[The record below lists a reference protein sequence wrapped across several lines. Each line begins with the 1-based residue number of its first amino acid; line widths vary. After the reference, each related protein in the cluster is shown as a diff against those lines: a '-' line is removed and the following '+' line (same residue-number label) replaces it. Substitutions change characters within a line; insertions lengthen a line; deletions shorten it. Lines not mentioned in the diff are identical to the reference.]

1 MKGAAAARRAPSAQQ
16 YQQHDRCI
24 AIDFRAGHAGRQAK
38 PASLSIVSSAP
49 AFKLDC
55 GSSPVVA
62 QVPTGRS
69 NPYTDAPECD
79 DN

>member
-1 MKGAAAARRAPSAQQ
+1 MKGASAARHAASA
-16 YQQHDRCI
+16 HPDDRRGRCI
-24 AIDFRAGHAGRQAK
+24 TLNSRAGHAGQQAK
-38 PASLSIVSSAP
+38 TASLGIVSSAP
-49 AFKLDC
+49 AFKLDW
-55 GSSPVVA
+55 GSSPAVA

>member
-1 MKGAAAARRAPSAQQ
+1 MKGAAAARHAPSAQQ
-16 YQQHDRCI
+16 YHQRDRCI
-24 AIDFRAGHAGRQAK
+24 AMGSQAGHAGRQAK
-38 PASLSIVSSAP
+38 PVSLSIVSSAT
-49 AFKLDC
+49 AFKLDW
-55 GSSPVVA
+55 GSSPAVA

>member
-1 MKGAAAARRAPSAQQ
+1 MKGASADRHAPSAHQDKRR
-16 YQQHDRCI
+16 DRCI
-24 AIDFRAGHAGRQAK
+24 TLAPLAGHAGRQAK
-38 PASLSIVSSAP
+38 PVNFGIVSSAP
-49 AFKLDC
+49 AFKLDW